1 MTQQKQHKDEINSQ
15 EDLKEIIAKIP
26 AAAVNGGGK
35 TGQDDGVK
43 PGQPRVTPRPAC
55 LG

>member
-1 MTQQKQHKDEINSQ
+1 LIYNLTDG
-15 EDLKEIIAKIP
+15 
-26 AAAVNGGGK
+26 VNGGGK